1 MYDYLFDVADQDPI
15 RPNHPSRSAAERSDS
30 GVFMTRYQKE
40 RQRVYDRARHM
51 VQDLQGHPHRE
62 TEDAKAEAGLVR
74 NRARISRA
82 QGDELA
88 WVKSMLRT
96 NTAARRG
103 YRTPV
108 DMVAALADVPRPD
121 ARELVYLAERLP
133 DSEIGRIQDGE
144 ISYSRMLAETRL
156 VEAGAS
162 AEDIAASRDL
172 DLDGVQK
179 MLAEHNKTT
188 RTDERRI
195 FEEQY
200 VALQPSLDGT
210 HMRVMGRIGSY
221 EGELCRQA
229 LNQLGDRLVPTSE
242 TRPDPGQRRAL
253 ALTALCQ
260 DQLDQSL
267 QRSSS
272 SGTVSS
278 TDSDSPPSGSRR
290 EPLLMVVANNPL
302 AEDSGYE
309 QGTSILAG
317 GRVGPDT
324 VGLIAC
330 GGRTE
335 HITVSD
341 QHIVHHRTTR
351 TVKPS
356 TRRAVLAR
364 DGGCTIDSCTSPY
377 RLEVHH
383 IIPLSQ
389 GGDHTPH
396 NLTTLCWWHH
406 HVAVH
411 RRGMRIDPTS
421 PPRRRRL
428 LPPQARCGHQP
439 PQPDPHTIE
448 LLRYLHHTTNR
459 APP

>member
-15 RPNHPSRSAAERSDS
+15 RPNHPSRSAAERSDG

-108 DMVAALADVPRPD
+108 DMVAALADVPRPV

-144 ISYSRMLAETRL
+144 ISFARVLAETRL

-162 AEDIAASRDL
+162 AKEIAASRDL

-179 MLAEHNKTT
+179 MLAERNKTT

-210 HMRVMGRIGSY
+210 HMRVMGRLGSY
-221 EGELCRQA
+221 EGEICRQA
-229 LNQLGDRLVPTSE
+229 LNQLGDRIVPEGE
-242 TRPDPGQRRAL
+242 TRPDPGKRRAL

-267 QRSSS
+267 P

-324 VGLIAC
+324 VELIAC
-330 GGRTE
+330 SGRTE
-335 HITVSD
+335 HITVSG
-341 QHIVHHRTTR
+341 QHIVHHGTTR

-364 DGGCTIDSCTSPY
+364 DGGCTIDGCTSGY

-383 IIPLSQ
+383 IVPRSR

-406 HVAVH
+406 HVALH

-428 LPPQARCGHQP
+428 LPPQATCGHQP